1 MPPPEKHPASP
12 STLLHDPRVL
22 RLLTFLTRTQA
33 WLTPPQIAKAFRVE
47 GRPVG
52 VATLYRWFAALE
64 ETAGLVYFPYPR
76 MNLLGLQE
84 VAVRVHGLRSPQV
97 LSAVPFSHS
106 FLVELG
112 FDGQACIGQDY
123 WVPGAALKAFE
134 EYWRAA
140 VDLDLVTKVD
150 LLPARNTHFLYS
162 PFEHVVTSEGWVE
175 IGDGVDN
182 EYFEA
187 LLRKHLREPFETE
200 VAKRVSEVPLLV
212 PLILEHVWGSF
223 SSRHVWLHLQAK
235 GASQLQTF
243 RKGLPSKALRKR
255 GSTLRVLQQQWTLLL
270 QRFHEFF
277 LQPVV
282 FVPPRLFRNCALL
295 SFLVQTGSTDRLVEL
310 ARRVSENSVM
320 SSVTPEV
327 GWGGKARLWCTTPV
341 DRLPAVVR
349 LARDYQSAADPPAL
363 SVVDVEA
370 TSLLAEPSFCRFDW
384 NLFDPGTLTWR
395 FDAPAY
401 LERLKELRSRTAVS
415 AGFASLR
422 SVLRP

>member
-1 MPPPEKHPASP
+1 MPPAEKHPASP
-12 STLLHDPRVL
+12 TLLYDPRVL

-33 WLTPPQIAKAFRVE
+33 WLTPPQIAKAFRVG

-76 MNLLGLQE
+76 MERLGLQE

-112 FDGQACIGQDY
+112 LDGQACVSQDY

-134 EYWRAA
+134 EYRRAA

-150 LLPARNTHFLYS
+150 LLPARNVHFLYS
-162 PFEHVVTSEGWVE
+162 PFEQVVHAEGWVKA
-175 IGDGVDN
+175 GAGVDN
-182 EYFEA
+182 APFEE

-200 VAKRVSEVPLLV
+200 VAPRYAEMPLLV
-212 PLILEHVWGSF
+212 PLVLEHVWGRF
-223 SSRHVWLHLQAK
+223 SSKHVWLHLQAK
-235 GASQLQTF
+235 GASELQRF
-243 RKGLPSKALRKR
+243 RKGVPSKALRKR
-255 GSTLRVLQQQWTLLL
+255 GATLRVLQQEWQGLLR
-270 QRFHEFF
+270 RFHEFF

-320 SSVTPEV
+320 STVTPEV
-327 GWGGKARLWCTTPV
+327 GWGGKARLACTTPV
-341 DRLPAVVR
+341 DRLPAVLR
-349 LARDYQSAADPPAL
+349 LARDYQSAADPPDVSL
-363 SVVDVEA
+363 VDLEA
-370 TSLLAEPSFCRFDW
+370 TRLLAEPSFCRFDW
-384 NLFDPGTLTWR
+384 KLFDPGTLTWR
-395 FDAPAY
+395 FDAAAY
-401 LERLKELRSRTAVS
+401 LERLKEMRSRTAVS

-422 SVLRP
+422 STIRP